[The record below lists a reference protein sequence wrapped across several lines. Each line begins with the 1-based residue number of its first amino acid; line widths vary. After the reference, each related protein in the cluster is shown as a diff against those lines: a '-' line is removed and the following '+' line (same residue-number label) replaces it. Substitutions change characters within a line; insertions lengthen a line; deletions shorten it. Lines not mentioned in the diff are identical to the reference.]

1 MRKQI
6 YLFIGFTLLLGTAL
20 DAAVYKGRK
29 YYKAD
34 CRICHSMGDELST
47 SKTQDEW
54 YELMENKGQLLA
66 TIHRSNKSAKESL
79 AYFEGKYYPKKA
91 RHLKDFLV
99 EFASDSG
106 NIPACD

>member
-6 YLFIGFTLLLGTAL
+6 LLCAGVALLLGTVM

-29 YYKAD
+29 YYKND
-34 CRICHSMGDELST
+34 CRPCHSMGDELST

-54 YELMENKGQLLA
+54 MALMDHNGIALA
-66 TIHRSNKSAKESL
+66 TIHRSNKSAKDSL
-79 AYFEGKYYPKKA
+79 AYFNGKYYPKKA

>member
-6 YLFIGFTLLLGTAL
+6 YLFLGVTILLGTAL

-34 CRICHSMGDELST
+34 CRTCHSMGDELST

-54 YELMENKGQLLA
+54 TALLENKGASLA
-66 TIHRSNKSAKESL
+66 TVHRSSKTAKDSL
-79 AYFEGKYYPKKA
+79 EYFDGKYFPKKA
-91 RHLKDFLV
+91 RHLQDFLV